1 MRRPILAALLLLAG
15 ILVPSL
21 AGAPLIPSTWA
32 DGDGGDGGGGDD
44 GGGDDHSGSGGG
56 DDSSGHG
63 SGHDDDGSDDDGGDD
78 DGGDDDGGDDDNGD
92 DDDDGGGGDRG
103 RDDVVPGE
111 VVVINED
118 ASFLGEVRAL
128 GFRIIAQQPLGALG
142 LTVTRLGLPATLTP
156 RTAQALLQERFPDLL
171 VDSNGLYRP
180 QAALSLPSVDYPE
193 HLIGWQRPSAAC
205 GGKVTLGLID
215 TGIDTVHPALAGR
228 QIERRSF
235 LAAGDAPAPT
245 AHGTAVAA
253 ILVGTGGG
261 GLPPGLLPDA
271 RLRVAEAF
279 LADGDGAA
287 ASVVGVATA
296 LDWLVETGTPVVNL
310 SLAGADNLLLAIAVK
325 RASAHG
331 TVLVAAAGN
340 DGPIGS
346 PAFPAAYP
354 EVLAVAAVGADLE
367 PYAEGTQGDYIDLAA
382 PGVSVATAGPDG
394 LALVS
399 GSSFAAPYVAAA
411 AALRLASGAAMT
423 PATVHDALTAGARDL
438 GAPGPDPIFGW
449 GLLQAARCNGDS

>member
-1 MRRPILAALLLLAG
+1 MRRLDLAVLLLLG
-15 ILVPSL
+15 SILVPSL
-21 AGAPLIPSTWA
+21 AGAPLIHSAWA
-32 DGDGGDGGGGDD
+32 DDDGGDGGGGDD

-56 DDSSGHG
+56 DDDSSGPG
-63 SGHDDDGSDDDGGDD
+63 DDGGGDD
-78 DGGDDDGGDDDNGD
+78 DGGDDDGGDDDGMD
-92 DDDDGGGGDRG
+92 DDSADDGSGGADRG

-118 ASFLGEVRAL
+118 VSFLDTVRAL
-128 GFRIIAQQPLGALG
+128 GFRVIAQQPLGALG

-180 QAALSLPSVDYPE
+180 QAALSLPPVDYPE
-193 HLIGWQRPSAAC
+193 RLIGWQRPPAAC
-205 GGKVTLGLID
+205 GRKVTLGLVD
-215 TGIDTVHPALAGR
+215 TGLDTGHPALAGR
-228 QIERRSF
+228 LIERRSF
-235 LAAGDAPAPT
+235 LAAGEAPAST
-245 AHGTAVAA
+245 GHGTAVAA

-279 LADGDGAA
+279 LADVDGAPV
-287 ASVVGVATA
+287 ASVVGVAAA
-296 LDWLVETGTPVVNL
+296 LDWLVETDTPVVNL

-325 RASAHG
+325 RASARG

-340 DGPIGS
+340 DGPGAA

-382 PGVSVATAGPDG
+382 PGVSVATAGPEG

-411 AALRLASGAAMT
+411 AALRTVSGVAAG
-423 PATVHDALTAGARDL
+423 PAAVRQALVAAARDL
-438 GAPGPDPIFGW
+438 GAPGPDPVFGW
-449 GLLQAARCNGDS
+449 GLLQAARCNGES